1 MQTSVSSIIIVVIAV
16 IVLVVI
22 ASFFLSG
29 SDQNLDETKIFA
41 QGCALYCN
49 DIEREAESSNEA
61 LELVAVRRASE
72 LQDSD
77 FIRACNKLY
86 PETESYP
93 YLCWNRGCCFFDLPP
108 P

>member
-1 MQTSVSSIIIVVIAV
+1 MQLTTNSIIIVVIAV
-16 IVLVVI
+16 IALVAI
-22 ASFFLSG
+22 ISFFLSG
-29 SDQNLDETKIFA
+29 SDQDLDETRTFA
-41 QGCALYCN
+41 EGCVLYCD

-61 LELVAVRRASE
+61 LELVAIRRASE
-72 LQDSD
+72 LQDSN

-86 PETESYP
+86 PETERHP